1 MTASTHPWQRPPGIS
16 GSVDPDAADFG
27 YAIEELRETCGWTR
41 AEVGNRAQSMAYST
55 VAGIENGHRPPSKR
69 TMGPLAQGLL
79 VAREDLEELWRL
91 FQLRARAEVIDPV
104 WHRLLEQAQ
113 AHAQAQ
119 FDEPSDPA
127 DQADRAFDGPSP
139 FRSDAIVAA
148 PRQAPLPPIG
158 RSDGFEPEI
167 LGLRAE
173 LDRFD
178 AGAELDRLDV
188 DDEFRESL
196 RDRRS
201 NRRSQAIDRLMDL
214 ASGLPDAGLDT
225 AVAVLEALAAK
236 ARADG
241 TLRD

>member
-1 MTASTHPWQRPPGIS
+1 MTASTHSWRRPPGIS

-41 AEVGNRAQSMAYST
+41 AEVGQRAQSMAYST

-79 VAREDLEELWRL
+79 VDREDLEELWRL
-91 FQLRARAEVIDPV
+91 FQGRARAEAIDPV
-104 WHRLLEQAQ
+104 WHRLLDQAQ
-113 AHAQAQ
+113 AHL
-119 FDEPSDPA
+119 DEPPDPPEPA
-127 DQADRAFDGPSP
+127 GRRFEGPSA
-139 FRSDAIVAA
+139 FRSGAVAAA
-148 PRQAPLPPIG
+148 PRMAPLPALV
-158 RSDGFEPEI
+158 RSDGLEPDI
-167 LGLRAE
+167 LELRAE
-173 LDRFD
+173 LKFFD
-178 AGAELDRLDV
+178 VNEKSREPLRGHRSTRRL
-188 DDEFRESL
+188 
-196 RDRRS
+196 
-201 NRRSQAIDRLMDL
+201 QAIDRLLDL

>member
-41 AEVGNRAQSMAYST
+41 AEVGKRAQSMAYST

-79 VAREDLEELWRL
+79 VARDDLEELWRL

-104 WHRLLEQAQ
+104 WHRLLEQAK
-113 AHAQAQ
+113 AHL
-119 FDEPSDPA
+119 DEPSYPPEPA
-127 DQADRAFDGPSP
+127 GRSFEGPSP
-139 FRSDAIVAA
+139 FRSGAFAAA
-148 PRQAPLPPIG
+148 PRMTPLPAII
-158 RSDGFEPEI
+158 RSDGLEPDI
-167 LGLRAE
+167 LELRAE
-173 LDRFD
+173 LKPF
-178 AGAELDRLDV
+178 DV
-188 DDEFRESL
+188 DVESREPL
-196 RDRRS
+196 RNHRS
-201 NRRSQAIDRLMDL
+201 ARRSQAIDRLMDL
-214 ASGLPDAGLDT
+214 ASGLPDTGLDT

-241 TLRD
+241 TLLD